1 MGEIAQ
7 FLRFVREHP
16 KVRDQFFDPAF
27 LHSVGRTFEKK
38 GFDETRL
45 YIWDSHQQGNLEKQA
60 LALLQIIAEMEEIE
74 AFHNNPSL
82 GAHVIRS
89 IHKVNK

>member
-16 KVRDQFFDPAF
+16 SVRDQFFDPAF
-27 LHSVGRTFEKK
+27 LCSVGRTFEKR
-38 GFDETRL
+38 GFDEARL
-45 YIWDSHQQGNLEKQA
+45 HLWDSHHQGRLEKQA
-60 LALLQIIAEMEEIE
+60 VALLQIVAEMEEIE
-74 AFHNNPSL
+74 AFHKNPAL
-82 GAHVIRS
+82 GGHIIRS